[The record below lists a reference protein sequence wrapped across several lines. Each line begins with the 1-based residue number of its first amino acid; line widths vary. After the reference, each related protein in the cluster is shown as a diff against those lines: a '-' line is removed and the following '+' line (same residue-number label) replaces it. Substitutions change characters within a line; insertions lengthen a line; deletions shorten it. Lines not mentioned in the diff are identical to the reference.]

1 MTCPACAADNRAG
14 ARFCRACGAELAS
27 TCPSCGAPHEPDQAF
42 CDQCGAE
49 LGIARPAAQSPATA
63 APHAEPA
70 DAQSQGTPELRVAS
84 VLFVDL
90 VGYTSLSE
98 SRDAEDVRELLGRY
112 FERAKTIIGRY
123 DGTIEKFIGDAV
135 MAVWGVPTALEDDAE
150 RSVRAGLEL
159 VEAVSVFGAEFDVP
173 ELQARAGVVT
183 GQVASLAN
191 PDEGLVIGDNVNTA
205 ARVQAAADPGTV
217 YVDDVTRQVTSAA
230 IAYEDAGEHQI
241 KGKTESMRL
250 FRALRAVA
258 GKAGSQRTS
267 GFEAPCV
274 GRDAELRL
282 LKDLFH
288 TTIDRGAARLV
299 GVSGPAG
306 VGKTRLGLE
315 LSNYVDGLADYVW
328 WHSGRCL
335 SFGDG
340 VAYWALAE
348 MVRQRLG
355 IAEEASD
362 DEASARLA
370 SGLAE
375 WVPDAD
381 ERARLAQALG
391 ALIGTAEPGLERGE
405 LFASWRLFFERLSE
419 HDPVVLAFEDM
430 QWADEGLLDFI
441 EQLLDWSADHP
452 IFVCTFARPEL
463 SGRRAGWPAGV
474 IGATALQLEPLAAQ
488 AVAELLDG
496 LVDDLPAPAR
506 RRIVD
511 QAEGI
516 PLYAV
521 EMVRALSD
529 RGVLTER
536 DGRLELAGE
545 IGELDVPASL
555 QSLLSARLDA
565 LSPEEREL
573 VKSMAVFGGSFP
585 RASAAALADLPE
597 DRLDDVLTSLVGRDI
612 LAIRTDPLSPER
624 GQYAFAQGMLRTV
637 AYEMIGKRER
647 RPRHLAAAEHLREAF
662 PNDGEDLAEVIAAHL
677 LDAYRAATG
686 DPDSEEL
693 RARALSALRRAAQRA
708 ATVGG
713 LDAAERALRTATELA
728 IGDERTELTEEAGRM
743 AAAAGQY
750 EAACEL
756 FESAAAA
763 HAAAGRPRD
772 AARLAGPIG
781 YARGRLGGHEEAI
794 VQMRNALEVL
804 GDDDLDPDV
813 ASLNCDLGR
822 ALLFTGHLDEAGT
835 ALDRALGAA
844 EALELPAL
852 TSQALGLKAVRM
864 EFLGRFEE
872 ARGLHEGAIAIGE
885 RHKVPRRH
893 VGLGWLALLRMTRD
907 MPGAVEACE
916 AALAAT
922 RERGDRAGESVAI
935 CNLMAAQLLTGDW
948 QDAERIG
955 IEALEDD
962 PERPEA
968 EVVYHQL
975 GVLATYR
982 GEVEAARASLERWSA
997 QQDSDDVET
1006 RQYFLGLGGLTA
1018 LAEGEL
1024 ERALELLILSAR
1036 EGLGS
1041 QGASSEG
1048 TRLAWPEAVGT
1059 ALALGRLDEAEELV
1073 GLLADLPRGFVPPLL
1088 RAELARAQALLA
1100 SARGE
1105 SDGVENGLRAATDG
1119 LAALD
1124 YPYWLARAQVD
1135 LAAWL
1140 IENGRRDEAV
1150 PLIDEATAALQR
1162 LGAEPLLARA
1172 RGLLEPGAAPIA
1184 QLRETG

>member
-1 MTCPACAADNRAG
+1 M
-14 ARFCRACGAELAS
+14 ELALA
-27 TCPSCGAPHEPDQAF
+27 CPSCGAPHEPDQAF
-42 CDQCGAE
+42 CDRCGSGLE
-49 LGIARPAAQSPATA
+49 LARLDARSAATGPLAGVA
-63 APHAEPA
+63 RIPGHL
-70 DAQSQGTPELRVAS
+70 TPELRVAS

-98 SRDAEDVRELLGRY
+98 ARDAEDVRELLGRY
-112 FERAKTIIGRY
+112 FEQARTVIGRY

-135 MAVWGVPTALEDDAE
+135 MAVWGVPIAREDDAE
-150 RSVRAGLEL
+150 RAVRAGLEL
-159 VEAVSVFGAEFDVP
+159 VEAVSVFGAEVGAP

-183 GQVASLAN
+183 GQVASLAD
-191 PDEGLVIGDNVNTA
+191 PDEGLVIGDSVNTA
-205 ARVQAAADPGTV
+205 ARMQAAADPGTV
-217 YVDDVTRQVTSAA
+217 FVDEVTRQVTSAA
-230 IAYEDAGEHQI
+230 IAYEDAGEHAI
-241 KGKTESMRL
+241 KGKAAPMRI
-250 FRALRAVA
+250 FRALRVVA
-258 GKAGSQRTS
+258 GIAGSRRAS
-267 GFEAPCV
+267 GLQAPCA

-288 TTIDRGAARLV
+288 TTVDRGGARLV
-299 GVSGPAG
+299 GISGPAG
-306 VGKTRLGLE
+306 VGKTRLGVE
-315 LSNYVDGLADYVW
+315 LSNYVDGLADAVW

-355 IAEEASD
+355 IAEEASA

-370 SGLAE
+370 TGLAE

-381 ERARLAQALG
+381 ERTRLAQALG
-391 ALIGTAEPGLERGE
+391 ALIGIAEPGLEREE
-405 LFASWRLFFERLSE
+405 LFAGWRLFFERLSE

-441 EQLLDWSADHP
+441 EQLLDWSTDRP
-452 IFVCTFARPEL
+452 IFVVTFARPEL
-463 SGRRAGWPAGV
+463 SERRVGWPAGV
-474 IGATALQLEPLAAQ
+474 AGATALHLEPLAAD

-496 LVDDLPAPAR
+496 LVADLPPAAL

-521 EMVRALSD
+521 ETVRALSD
-529 RGVLTER
+529 QGVLADR
-536 DGRLELAGE
+536 NGRLEPAGE

-555 QSLLSARLDA
+555 HSLLSARLDA
-565 LSPEEREL
+565 LSREEREL

-585 RASAAALADLPE
+585 RATVAALADVPE

-612 LAIRTDPLSPER
+612 FAIRTDRLSPER
-624 GQYAFAQGMLRTV
+624 GQYGFAQGMLRAV
-637 AYEMIGKRER
+637 AYEMVGKRER
-647 RPRHLAAAEHLREAF
+647 KPRHLAAAEHLREAF
-662 PNDGEDLAEVIAAHL
+662 SNDGEEVAEVIAAHL
-677 LDAYRAATG
+677 LDAYRCASG
-686 DPDSEEL
+686 DSDEEEL
-693 RARALSALRRAAQRA
+693 RSRTLAALRRAAQRA
-708 ATVGG
+708 ASVGG
-713 LDAAERALRTATELA
+713 LDAAERALRTATALA
-728 IGDERTELTEEAGRM
+728 AEDERTELTEEAGRM
-743 AAAAGQY
+743 AAAAGRY

-763 HAAAGRPRD
+763 HAAAGRTRA

-794 VQMRNALEVL
+794 TQMRAALELL
-804 GDDDLDPDV
+804 GADDLDPDV
-813 ASLNCDLGR
+813 AALNCDLGR
-822 ALLFTGHLDEAGT
+822 ALLFAGHLDEAAT
-835 ALDRALGAA
+835 ALERALGAA

-864 EFLGRFEE
+864 EFVGRFEE
-872 ARGLHEGAIAIGE
+872 ARALHEGAIAIGE
-885 RHKVPRRH
+885 RHKVARRH

-907 MPGAVEACE
+907 MPGAIEACE

-935 CNLMAAQLLTGDW
+935 CNLMSAQLLAGRW

-962 PERPEA
+962 AERPEA

-982 GEVEAARASLERWSA
+982 GDVEAARASLQQWSG
-997 QQDSDDVET
+997 QQGSDDVET

-1024 ERALELLILSAR
+1024 ERALELLTRSAR
-1036 EGLGS
+1036 EGLES

-1048 TRLAWPEAVGT
+1048 TRLAWPDAVGA
-1059 ALALGRLDEAEELV
+1059 ALALGRLDDAHELIA
-1073 GLLADLPRGFVPPLL
+1073 LLADRPRGLLPPLL
-1088 RAELARAQALLA
+1088 RAELSRAQALFA
-1100 SARGE
+1100 AARGE
-1105 SDGVENGLRAATDG
+1105 QDGVEENLRAAIDG
-1119 LAALD
+1119 LAALG
-1124 YPYWLARAQVD
+1124 YPYWLARAQSD

-1140 IENGRRDEAV
+1140 IEHGRSEEAAPMLNEAV
-1150 PLIDEATAALQR
+1150 ATFED
-1162 LGAEPLLARA
+1162 LGAEPALARVRELIA
-1172 RGLLEPGAAPIA
+1172 RAADPADELSATI
-1184 QLRETG
+1184 